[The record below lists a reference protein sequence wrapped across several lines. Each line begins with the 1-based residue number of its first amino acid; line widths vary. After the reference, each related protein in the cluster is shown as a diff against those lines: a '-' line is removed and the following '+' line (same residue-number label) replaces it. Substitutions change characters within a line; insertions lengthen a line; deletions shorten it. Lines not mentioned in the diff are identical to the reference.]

1 MKTGFRLVLAALA
14 AVALVTVVRA
24 LAETAAAPARPVG
37 PTAVVLP
44 PADPLAA
51 ELQAELERGQREYA
65 ELFRRLAT
73 ARSEA
78 DAFAV
83 QDEMRQARTGLQVAL
98 LRIQAAYARRAGRE
112 RLAAQLERAIAELV
126 APEHAARPAA
136 PERGRL

>member
-24 LAETAAAPARPVG
+24 LAEPAAPARPVG